1 MKKKLTILL
10 GTTLLL
16 AACNSNDVVE
26 VSSST
31 QQVVTTSSKTQT
43 EKSASTV
50 VVNTNAANAVQVNMS
65 EGSKTIT
72 QSGTY
77 EITGTL
83 SEGSL
88 TVNVDKTVDDQDVIL
103 IFSNVS
109 ITSAKE
115 APVNIVEAKNVYIVL
130 EDGSTNTINQGNI
143 STSDTEFPSAA
154 IHSKADL
161 FITGSGSLKVTTA
174 YNDGISSKDSLVID
188 SGNIQVTAAQDGLVG
203 KDDLTINGG
212 NIQVS
217 AGKDGLK
224 ATNTEAGLGVIVIND
239 GTINIAKAIEGI
251 EAYGIT
257 INGGSTNVKSSDDGL
272 NVKTGGV
279 FEMNAGNLYVE
290 ASGDSIDA
298 NGSIVVNGG
307 KITVNTST
315 VGRIDTPIDADYGI
329 TINGGSVVDQNGNA
343 VNTQQMG
350 PGAPGG
356 FTIPRG

>member
-16 AACNSNDVVE
+16 AACNSNEVVE
-26 VSSST
+26 LSAST
-31 QQVVTTSSKTQT
+31 QQTTMSAKSTTSKT
-43 EKSASTV
+43 SSSV
-50 VVNTNAANAVQVNMS
+50 VVNTNSENAVQVNMN

-88 TVNVDKTVDDQDVIL
+88 IVNVDKTVDDKDVVL
-103 IFSNVS
+103 IFKNVN

-115 APVNIVEAKNVYIVL
+115 APVNIIEAKNVYIVL
-130 EDGSTNTINQGNI
+130 ADGSTNVISQGNI
-143 STSDTEFPSAA
+143 STNDTEFPSAA

-161 FITGSGSLKVTTA
+161 FITGTGTLKVTTA
-174 YNDGISSKDSLVID
+174 YNDGISSKDSLVIE

-224 ATNTEAGLGVIVIND
+224 ATNTESGLGVIVIND
-239 GTINIAKAIEGI
+239 GTINITKAVEGI
-251 EAYGIT
+251 EAYGVT
-257 INGGSTNVKSSDDGL
+257 INGGSTKVKSSDDGI

-279 FEMNAGNLYVE
+279 FEMNNGELYVE
-290 ASGDSIDA
+290 ASGDSIDS
-298 NGSIVVNGG
+298 NGTIVVNGG

-315 VGRIDTPIDADYGI
+315 VGQIDTPIDADYGV
-329 TINGGSVVDQNGNA
+329 TINGGTVVDQNGKA
-343 VNTQQMG
+343 INTQQMG
-350 PGAPGG
+350 PGM
-356 FTIPRG
+356 FIPRR